1 MISNKEATKNKD
13 ERMRKSDCFMTQ
25 MNYEGRTFGGT
36 NSPQTIGVLILLFH
50 IKKKFV
56 ITYTVPVTINTTFT
70 K

>member
-1 MISNKEATKNKD
+1 MFHDSNEL
-13 ERMRKSDCFMTQ
+13 
-25 MNYEGRTFGGT
+25 YEERTFGET